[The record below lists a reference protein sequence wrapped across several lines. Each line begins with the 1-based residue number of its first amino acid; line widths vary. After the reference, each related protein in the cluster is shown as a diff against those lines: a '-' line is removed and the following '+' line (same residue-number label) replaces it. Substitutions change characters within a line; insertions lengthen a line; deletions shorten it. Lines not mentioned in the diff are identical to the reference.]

1 MNKSS
6 WSSMQLVL
14 FLFQLEWNVYIG
26 MFFLYCPLC
35 YVYIHTHTHGR
46 THDERVHAQSSWLN
60 DSLSQPLNLL
70 VLETD
75 WQDCAALVN
84 NSELQVLEGGLTPCS
99 SLLLL
104 YLVLPMPGPANGGAV
119 LGWRA
124 KEGREEGQTEADRGT
139 PRCQMVNRGSPVE
152 PCPSPTAQTMQCTTA
167 GHSVP

>member
-1 MNKSS
+1 M
-6 WSSMQLVL
+6 
-14 FLFQLEWNVYIG
+14 
-26 MFFLYCPLC
+26 
-35 YVYIHTHTHGR
+35 
-46 THDERVHAQSSWLN
+46 
-60 DSLSQPLNLL
+60 
-70 VLETD
+70 
-75 WQDCAALVN
+75 
-84 NSELQVLEGGLTPCS
+84 LEGGLTPRS

-167 GHSVP
+167 GHSVT